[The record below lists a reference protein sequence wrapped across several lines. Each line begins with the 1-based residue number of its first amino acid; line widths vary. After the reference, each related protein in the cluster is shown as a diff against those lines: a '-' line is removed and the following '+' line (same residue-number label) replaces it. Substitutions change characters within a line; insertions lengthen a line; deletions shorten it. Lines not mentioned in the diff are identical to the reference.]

1 MPRRSG
7 RPFHSTNH
15 LANALYQIDRLRAG
29 SVALYCLI
37 YEFVHGLAALLH
49 VPLRR
54 LVGILTLLTGTV
66 ALLIIYA
73 ASLDTAHPRGTPTP
87 AGVRGNQ
94 TRTQDETA
102 RLIDRGHYLAT
113 IGVCEACHTP
123 PAVSPAPPDPADT
136 IATSQERMLRTDPDW
151 FDYLDPQRRMAGG
164 VPFILRLSATSSGV
178 VYTSNITPDPETG
191 LGTWSEDDIVRVLRT
206 GIRKDGSVLFLF
218 TPHSYFR
225 NLAEEDARALAV
237 YLKSLPPVRNAILPR
252 SLPFSP
258 VPATDVSPLL
268 NAPEGRTNERARYLM
283 SSIVGCK
290 ECHGYQKDGQHYE
303 FVGGDRVDPF
313 TGVFRLGP
321 DLPLRQTEKGFAA
334 FPYPGYALLYGGNL
348 TRYGRG
354 GDLNYVSNIDIVRAL
369 RLGISPVPDKY
380 GRPKLLAHTMMWQ
393 FYSSMTDEDAYA
405 IAEYIKMLQYVPH
418 DNEPRLVYFGD
429 DWEAA
434 FEYMFGEKPSA
445 HDREIFG
452 KDGR

>member
-1 MPRRSG
+1 
-7 RPFHSTNH
+7 
-15 LANALYQIDRLRAG
+15 
-29 SVALYCLI
+29 
-37 YEFVHGLAALLH
+37 
-49 VPLRR
+49 
-54 LVGILTLLTGTV
+54 
-66 ALLIIYA
+66 
-73 ASLDTAHPRGTPTP
+73 
-87 AGVRGNQ
+87 
-94 TRTQDETA
+94 
-102 RLIDRGHYLAT
+102 
-113 IGVCEACHTP
+113 
-123 PAVSPAPPDPADT
+123 
-136 IATSQERMLRTDPDW
+136 
-151 FDYLDPQRRMAGG
+151 
-164 VPFILRLSATSSGV
+164 
-178 VYTSNITPDPETG
+178 
-191 LGTWSEDDIVRVLRT
+191 
-206 GIRKDGSVLFLF
+206 
-218 TPHSYFR
+218 
-225 NLAEEDARALAV
+225 
-237 YLKSLPPVRNAILPR
+237 
-252 SLPFSP
+252 
-258 VPATDVSPLL
+258 
-268 NAPEGRTNERARYLM
+268 M